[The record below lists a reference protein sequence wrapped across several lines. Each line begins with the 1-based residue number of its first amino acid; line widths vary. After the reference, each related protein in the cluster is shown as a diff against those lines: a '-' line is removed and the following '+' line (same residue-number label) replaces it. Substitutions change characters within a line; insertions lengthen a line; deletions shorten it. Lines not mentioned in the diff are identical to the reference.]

1 MRRATHDVAFL
12 IHEDG
17 TLGGFTL
24 GFDFCAEHEFGVKTM
39 KRALGISGGLGVEGR
54 TMTQQPATV
63 QFDTYKR
70 TQRKQRGTRKAPAK
84 DPAAVLMVH
93 AHADR
98 SDPGQSIKDRVRF
111 MCRDGLDFHAEPH
124 DTYYNAERDTVAAA
138 WDENGFA
145 IHVRGSENV
154 QRLEELA
161 EAIKRNDMALAD
173 PGGMGF
179 ADRRGLGVI
188 IASRIPEAM
197 RAKTLADDEDYQR
210 MLSTA
215 EATGIEQLLKDA
227 GKRFYAL
234 SPRWA
239 DDTKQ
244 DVRFW
249 LNPAEQHTYKSGWF
263 TVEELKQWAKDEGPI
278 LKANDAA
285 KPRNPGP

>member
-1 MRRATHDVAFL
+1 
-12 IHEDG
+12 
-17 TLGGFTL
+17 
-24 GFDFCAEHEFGVKTM
+24 
-39 KRALGISGGLGVEGR
+39 
-54 TMTQQPATV
+54 MTQQPATV

-93 AHADR
+93 AYADR
-98 SDPGQSIKDRVRF
+98 SDPGQAIKDRVRF

-124 DTYYNAERDTVAAA
+124 DTYYKAERDTVAAA

-154 QRLEELA
+154 QCLEELA
-161 EAIKRNDMALAD
+161 EAI
-173 PGGMGF
+173 
-179 ADRRGLGVI
+179 
-188 IASRIPEAM
+188 

-249 LNPAEQHTYKSGWF
+249 LNPAEQHAYKSGWF
-263 TVEELKQWAKDEGPI
+263 TVEELKQWSKDEGPI